1 MDSFEIWEAEL
12 NKLAYIEKGI
22 KNMPSK
28 EQLEAIEISDKEKKE
43 KRYTDAKKI
52 AKELNKH
59 KPKMYWSN
67 RMKKHIPESEF
78 LLEEEWEV
86 ARGFNNK

>member
-28 EQLEAIEISDKEKKE
+28 EQLEVMAINDKEKKE

>member
-28 EQLEAIEISDKEKKE
+28 EQLEVMAIDDKEKKE

-59 KPKMYWSN
+59 RPKMYWSN

>member
-12 NKLAYIEKGI
+12 NKLAFVEQGV

-67 RMKKHIPESEF
+67 RMKKHILESEF
-78 LLEEEWEV
+78 LLEESWEV
-86 ARGFNNK
+86 ARGFDK